1 MIRFH
6 PEETL
11 AKHGTASVFEKS
23 SRFSSG
29 ISNQASFGILS
40 TYPPTACGLAT
51 FAAALANGLE
61 KIGVKQIGVVLVGD
75 EQTDAHDNRVVAQLR
90 PGSPASLSRA
100 VEVLNL
106 FDFVIIQHEFGIFGG
121 DSGAELLDLMSRLT
135 SPSIVTLHTV
145 PLNPTPQQRFVLESV
160 IAKSTASVTM
170 TAIARERLLSL
181 YDVNESKVVTIAHGA
196 NVPNHVARVN
206 PHIPS
211 ALTWG
216 LFGPGKGVEWV
227 VDALSLISDLDP
239 PMNYM
244 VAGRTHPKVLL
255 SKGEEYR
262 EMLQSRA
269 ASLGVSSRIT
279 FDPQYRSL
287 SSLQNLVSSSTC
299 VVLPYDS
306 TEQITSGVLV
316 DAIAAGR
323 PVIATQFPHAVEL
336 LSDGAGILVPHKDP
350 DALAAALR
358 CVATRPDLVQ
368 SMSRR
373 AAQLAPPHMWTAV
386 ARAYTKLAQD
396 IDFSAASMLT

>member
-1 MIRFH
+1 VISFQ
-6 PEETL
+6 PTETS
-11 AKHGTASVFEKS
+11 AKHSLARVSEKS
-23 SRFSSG
+23 PRFGSG
-29 ISNQASFGILS
+29 LSHHASFGILS

-61 KIGVKQIGVVLVGD
+61 KIGVKHIGVVLVGD
-75 EQTDAHDNRVVAQLR
+75 EQPDAHDSRVIAQLR

-121 DSGAELLDLMSRLT
+121 DSGDELLDLMSQLT

-145 PLNPTPQQRFVLESV
+145 PLHPTPQQRFVLESV

-181 YDVNESKVVTIAHGA
+181 YDVNVNKVVTIAHGA
-196 NVPNHVARVN
+196 SVPNHIARVN
-206 PHIPS
+206 PRIPS

-227 VDALSLISDLDP
+227 VDALALISDLDP
-239 PMNYM
+239 PMHYT

-269 ASLGVSSRIT
+269 SALGVTSKIT

-287 SSLQNLVSSSTC
+287 TSLQGLVSSSTC

-350 DALAAALR
+350 EALAAALR

-373 AAQLAPPHMWTAV
+373 AAQLAPAHMWTAV
-386 ARAYTKLAQD
+386 ALAYTKLAKG
-396 IDFSAASMLT
+396 IDSSAASMLT